1 MKNHLIINLILLLAV
16 LGVKAQTTC
25 SSYYPFEEGTTF
37 QITLYDEKEKLVGV
51 LDYLVKEASDNNAI
65 FAYEM
70 HDEKGKM
77 ITASEYGITC
87 TGDGVSIDFK
97 SLAAPGIT
105 EQYKDMEMEMT
116 GTDLILPNNLSV
128 GQTLPDSE
136 MLMTVRMAPINMNMN
151 TNVFN
156 RKVEARESLTTPAG
170 TFDCYVITF
179 DTEAK
184 MGFKVSSSGKQWIA
198 QGVGMVKQESYNKK
212 GKLTG
217 VSLLTA
223 FNK

>member
-1 MKNHLIINLILLLAV
+1 MKNHLIINLILFLAV
-16 LGVKAQTTC
+16 LGAKAQTTC

-37 QITLYDEKEKLVGV
+37 QITLYDEKDKQIGV
-51 LDYLVKEASDNNAI
+51 LDYLVKEASDNTAT

-87 TGDGVSIDFK
+87 NDDGVSIDFS
-97 SLAAPGIT
+97 SLAAPGSM
-105 EQYKDMEMEMT
+105 EQYKDMEVEIT
-116 GTDLILPNNLSV
+116 GTDLILPNNLSS
-128 GQTLPDSE
+128 GQSLPDSD
-136 MLMTVRMAPINMNMN
+136 MLMTVRMAPINMKMAVTVN
-151 TNVFN
+151 N
-156 RKVEARESLTTPAG
+156 RKVEGRESLTTPAG

-179 DTEAK
+179 DTESK
-184 MGFKVSSSGKQWIA
+184 MGFKFSGSGKQWIA

-217 VSLLTA
+217 ISLLTA
-223 FNK
+223 FNN

>member
-1 MKNHLIINLILLLAV
+1 MKNHLIINLILFLAV
-16 LGVKAQTTC
+16 LGAKAQTTC
-25 SSYYPFEEGTTF
+25 SNYYPFEEGTTF
-37 QITLYDEKEKLVGV
+37 QITLYDGKEKQAGV
-51 LDYLVKEASDNNAI
+51 MDYLVKEATDNTAI

-77 ITASEYGITC
+77 ITASEYAITC
-87 TGDGVSIDFK
+87 TANGVSIDFK
-97 SLAAPGIT
+97 SLAAPGT
-105 EQYKDMEMEMT
+105 MEQYKDMEMEMT

-128 GQTLPDSE
+128 GQSLPDSE
-136 MLMTVRMAPINMNMN
+136 MLMTIKMAPINMKMN

-156 RKVEARESLTTPAG
+156 RKVEGRENLTTPAG
-170 TFDCYVITF
+170 TFDCYVISF
-179 DTEAK
+179 DSEAK

-198 QGVGMVKQESYNKK
+198 EGVGMVKQESYNKK

-217 VSLLTA
+217 ISLLTA